1 MKRSL
6 ILALCCLSTLGG
18 CASAHL
24 YPVKGP
30 LSQQTPVPVFKA
42 KMSQTFVLPSGSFS
56 AVIAD
61 GEVCKG
67 RWKLVFGKK
76 APKPAAPGAD
86 PSMPDLAADW
96 DTVYGANYYS
106 LKAVSATWFM
116 RGVATGNRGTILN
129 VEMFMDESH
138 PGPGPADASNTFR
151 EMAGVAR
158 DNKGNLY
165 KLAFR

>member
-6 ILALCCLSTLGG
+6 VLVLSCLSTLGG
-18 CASAHL
+18 CASARL

-30 LSQQTPVPVFKA
+30 LSQQKPVPVYQA
-42 KMSQTFVLPSGSFS
+42 KISQAGVIPSGSFS
-56 AVIAD
+56 AVLD
-61 GEVCKG
+61 NGEVCKG
-67 RWKLVFGKK
+67 KWKLVFGTK

-96 DTVYGANYYS
+96 DTVYGTNYYS
-106 LKAVSATWFM
+106 LKAVGTTWFM

-129 VEMFMDESH
+129 LEMFMDESH
-138 PGPGPADASNTFR
+138 PGPGPADDSNVFR